1 MESVHVLLAQVGVAF
16 QKLFF
21 GAKRD
26 AHGISA
32 SENILLDISFS
43 PIKEGEIFSFYPY
56 GEHSED
62 LFDIVY
68 PSTNQAHRHNF
79 ILLMMQ
85 MKVVVMPMSP
95 YLQINLKEIIIMVT
109 K

>member
-43 PIKEGEIFSFYPY
+43 PIKEGLLASSSFIFCQKRPFIFSYPLDT
-56 GEHSED
+56 ED
-62 LFDIVY
+62 HFLV
-68 PSTNQAHRHNF
+68 
-79 ILLMMQ
+79 
-85 MKVVVMPMSP
+85 K
-95 YLQINLKEIIIMVT
+95 
-109 K
+109 